1 MPTPP
6 ITPGT
11 APVPPEQQGAAPPH
25 APGPEA
31 QRPLLTAH
39 AAIVLLMATV
49 VGAIAGVLTYHS
61 TGNMAGAVLAGL
73 GTAGLSVPV
82 LHNLIG
88 G

>member
-6 ITPGT
+6 NAPGT
-11 APVPPEQQGAAPPH
+11 APVPPVQQGAAPLHTPD
-25 APGPEA
+25 PEA
-31 QRPLLTAH
+31 PRPLLTAH
-39 AAIVLLMATV
+39 AAIVLLVATV
-49 VGAIAGVLTYHS
+49 VGAIAGVLTYRS

-73 GTAGLSVPV
+73 GATGLSVPV